1 MKQKTIL
8 ITGATSGIGKETA
21 KELASLGAT
30 IVFTSRDQ
38 KRGDDVRKEL
48 VEETGNE
55 KIFSEYCDLASFDS
69 IRDFCKNFLQNYDRL
84 DVLINNAGTWNK
96 SKKLSKDGIEM
107 TFAVNHLAPF
117 LMTNLLLERIKESAP
132 ARIITLSSALH
143 FSAKS
148 PFEHTEDER
157 AFKGMQAYN
166 DSKLANVLFTKELAR
181 KLEGTRVTANAI
193 MPGFI
198 ATGLFRD
205 NNIFL
210 KKFIS
215 FIAKSPKKGAETSVY
230 LASSPEVENISGKY
244 FEKKA
249 EKTSSP
255 ASYDKT
261 LASELWKKSEEY
273 TKEYL

>member
-1 MKQKTIL
+1 MIPMKQKTIL

-230 LASSPEVENISGKY
+230 LASSPEVE
-244 FEKKA
+244 F
-249 EKTSSP
+249 
-255 ASYDKT
+255 
-261 LASELWKKSEEY
+261 
-273 TKEYL
+273 

>member
-1 MKQKTIL
+1 
-8 ITGATSGIGKETA
+8 
-21 KELASLGAT
+21 
-30 IVFTSRDQ
+30 
-38 KRGDDVRKEL
+38 
-48 VEETGNE
+48 
-55 KIFSEYCDLASFDS
+55 
-69 IRDFCKNFLQNYDRL
+69 
-84 DVLINNAGTWNK
+84 
-96 SKKLSKDGIEM
+96 
-107 TFAVNHLAPF
+107 
-117 LMTNLLLERIKESAP
+117 
-132 ARIITLSSALH
+132 
-143 FSAKS
+143 
-148 PFEHTEDER
+148 
-157 AFKGMQAYN
+157 
-166 DSKLANVLFTKELAR
+166 
-181 KLEGTRVTANAI
+181 

-261 LASELWKKSEEY
+261 LASELWKKREEY
-273 TKEYL
+273 TKSGFSFDRIQIWKLEI